1 MNGDDFAQH
10 LIQLSAEVEDFTDN
24 DAPVVMGKI
33 AVDHFKESFQ
43 NEGFTDNTLEK
54 WDEVKRRLNPKV
66 TGAKASRAILTGD
79 TANLGESFE
88 EPVIE
93 KAQVTIK
100 SDLPYAKAHNEGT
113 TTAGRNRSVTI
124 PKRQFIGDSQKLNE
138 LITDEL
144 ERKLDIIIKKP

>member
-1 MNGDDFAQH
+1 MNGDNFAQH
-10 LIQLSAEVEDFTDN
+10 LIQLSAETEDFTNN
-24 DAPVVMGKI
+24 DAPIVMGKT
-33 AVDHFKESFQ
+33 AVDFFKEGFQ
-43 NEGFTDNTLEK
+43 NEGFTDNNFEK

-66 TGAKASRAILTGD
+66 TGARATRAILTGD

-88 EPVIE
+88 QPVID
-93 KAQVTIK
+93 KAQVTIV

-124 PKRQFIGDSQKLNE
+124 PKRQFIGESNKLNI

-144 ERKLDIIIKKP
+144 QRKLDIIINRP